1 MQHHDDAPAGELAL
15 ADADQP
21 DQPGAMLHLTA
32 TLVAFG
38 ATTLV
43 RRALDGGYR
52 RATGRPTPAADAST
66 SLGRALAW
74 AALTAATAAVVE
86 VAVLRIVEG
95 RRRY

>member
-1 MQHHDDAPAGELAL
+1 MTDRDGGTTGPADALAL
-15 ADADQP
+15 TDDGQP
-21 DQPGAMLHLTA
+21 SAMLHLTA

-52 RATGRPTPAADAST
+52 RATGRPVPGTDPAT
-66 SLGRALAW
+66 SIGRALAW

-86 VAVLRIVEG
+86 VAVLRAIEG
-95 RRRY
+95 RRRP